1 MAKIT
6 LNSAGTVKC
15 RKIYGRPALGA
26 VGKKISRLIG
36 GFTLLEVCVAVFI
49 IAIVLLAVYRLQ
61 SQTLLM
67 NYSARFYTTAPL
79 LAQKKLAEIEVNGL
93 EDITGESGDF
103 GEEFS
108 GYTWELATDAVDSE
122 ELEKTAEALKRIDLK
137 ILLNGGEL
145 EYSVRTYRYLP

>member
-1 MAKIT
+1 MSK
-6 LNSAGTVKC
+6 
-15 RKIYGRPALGA
+15 
-26 VGKKISRLIG
+26 

-79 LAQKKLAEIEVNGL
+79 LAQIKLAEIDVNGL

-103 GEEFS
+103 GEEFP
-108 GYTWELATDAVDSE
+108 GYTWEIGTDEVDLE
-122 ELEKTAEALKRIDLK
+122 ALEKTTDALKRVDLK

-145 EYSVRTYRYLP
+145 EYSLQTYRYLP

>member
-1 MAKIT
+1 MSK
-6 LNSAGTVKC
+6 
-15 RKIYGRPALGA
+15 
-26 VGKKISRLIG
+26 

-79 LAQKKLAEIEVNGL
+79 LAQIKLAEIDVNGL

-103 GEEFS
+103 GQES
-108 GYTWELATDAVDSE
+108 PGYTWEISTDEVDLE
-122 ELEKTAEALKRIDLK
+122 ALEKTTDALKRVDLK

-145 EYSVRTYRYLP
+145 EYSLQTYRYLP

>member
-1 MAKIT
+1 M
-6 LNSAGTVKC
+6 
-15 RKIYGRPALGA
+15 
-26 VGKKISRLIG
+26 
-36 GFTLLEVCVAVFI
+36 LEVCVAVFI

-79 LAQKKLAEIEVNGL
+79 LAQIKLAEIDVNGL

-103 GEEFS
+103 GEEFP
-108 GYTWELATDAVDSE
+108 GYTWEIGTDEVDLE
-122 ELEKTAEALKRIDLK
+122 ALEKTTDALKRVDLK

-145 EYSVRTYRYLP
+145 EYSLQTYRYLP